1 MEIKKTERGFELIS
15 FKDFCG
21 AECSL
26 QQSSLALY
34 DKPGMSAIWFG
45 QGDTRMHI
53 NLELMKEL
61 LPHLQN
67 WVKDGSF
74 SEI

>member
-1 MEIKKTERGFELIS
+1 MKIEKTERGFELIR
-15 FKDFCG
+15 FKDFYG

-34 DKPGMSAIWFG
+34 DKPGVSAIWFG
-45 QGDTRMHI
+45 KGDKRMHI
-53 NLELMKEL
+53 NLDLMKKL
-61 LPHLQN
+61 LPHLQR

-74 SEI
+74 

>member
-15 FKDFCG
+15 FKDFYG

-45 QGDTRMHI
+45 QGDARMHI

>member
-1 MEIKKTERGFELIS
+1 MKIKKTERGFELIS
-15 FKDFCG
+15 FKDFYG

-34 DKPGMSAIWFG
+34 NRPGSSAIWFG
-45 QGDTRMHI
+45 QGDARMHI
-53 NLELMKEL
+53 SRELMEEL

-67 WVKDGSF
+67 WVKDGTFDES
-74 SEI
+74 

>member
-1 MEIKKTERGFELIS
+1 MDIEKTERGFELIR
-15 FKDFCG
+15 FKDFYG
-21 AECSL
+21 AGCSL

-45 QGDTRMHI
+45 LGDKRMHI
-53 NLELMKEL
+53 SLTLMKEL

-74 SEI
+74 

>member
-1 MEIKKTERGFELIS
+1 MEIEKTERGFEIIR
-15 FKDFCG
+15 FKDFYG
-21 AECSL
+21 GECSL

-34 DKPGMSAIWFG
+34 NKPGSSAIWFG
-45 QGDTRMHI
+45 HREERMHI

-74 SEI
+74 SEL